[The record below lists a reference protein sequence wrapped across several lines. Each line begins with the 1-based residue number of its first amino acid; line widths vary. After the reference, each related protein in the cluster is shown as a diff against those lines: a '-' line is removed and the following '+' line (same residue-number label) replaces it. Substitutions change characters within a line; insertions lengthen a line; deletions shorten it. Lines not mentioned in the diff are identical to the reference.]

1 MPSLVTA
8 EERARLQSET
18 QGATRPRMLREMV
31 EALDA
36 LVAETP
42 LILFLEDLH
51 WSDFSTL
58 ELIAM
63 LAQRTDP
70 ARVLIIGAYRHVEL
84 LASDHPLRTMKEELE
99 LHQQCIELQ
108 LKLLS
113 EASVADYLG
122 IRFSDGETA
131 QLFSGL
137 APAIHER
144 TEGNPLFMVNVV
156 DYLVAQGPPLDA
168 IKIEAPRNIRQM
180 IERNLERLS
189 SEERSVLESAS
200 VAGAEFSAAALER
213 PILEVETCCTDLSR
227 REQFVTADG
236 ASQWP
241 DGTVAA
247 SFGFRHALYRD
258 VLYERVPA
266 GQRAE
271 LHRRIAEREEQAYG
285 ERAKEIAAE
294 LAHHYSRTHD
304 NDKAVTYFQLA
315 GEQAVARG
323 AMVEAEGHYRRALDG
338 LGELPQEIAR
348 DRHELALQ
356 VAFGTALWGSKSW
369 SHPEAGRAFAR
380 AQELAEKIEEFS
392 QLVMVLGGLGAS
404 AVTGG
409 EFKLGREL
417 AERMLLA
424 AEHSGNRGLLCAAH
438 TFLADSLIWRAQFA
452 DAQRHLELGN
462 THYDETDRDWLASYG
477 LVGPALA
484 ATAVLLLGFPDRARQ
499 LISEA
504 LRRSARHD
512 DPLRTAIVHWWG
524 GGLYRLLRD
533 PQATLEHAQALRR
546 LADKQPAWSGF
557 SDGFTGEALLMQ
569 GDWEEGVRYVR
580 RAIASHKAVG
590 NLGMLPFTELDEAE
604 FFASQGE
611 LDHAFTLVD
620 AAIHDTEELSYLAS
634 PALRQRADL
643 LAQSHAETSAIDAAY
658 HAAIDCALSQGA
670 KYYALQATTE
680 FARWLKTQG
689 RSAEGRTM
697 LAGIYDWFTE
707 GFDTV
712 ALKEAKALLDDLS
725 TKPARSRRH
734 LFVKEKIPSC
744 FGQV

>member
-42 LILFLEDLH
+42 LILFLEGLH

-338 LGELPQEIAR
+338 LGELR
-348 DRHELALQ
+348 
-356 VAFGTALWGSKSW
+356 K
-369 SHPEAGRAFAR
+369 
-380 AQELAEKIEEFS
+380 
-392 QLVMVLGGLGAS
+392 
-404 AVTGG
+404 
-409 EFKLGREL
+409 
-417 AERMLLA
+417 
-424 AEHSGNRGLLCAAH
+424 
-438 TFLADSLIWRAQFA
+438 
-452 DAQRHLELGN
+452 
-462 THYDETDRDWLASYG
+462 
-477 LVGPALA
+477 
-484 ATAVLLLGFPDRARQ
+484 
-499 LISEA
+499 
-504 LRRSARHD
+504 
-512 DPLRTAIVHWWG
+512 
-524 GGLYRLLRD
+524 
-533 PQATLEHAQALRR
+533 
-546 LADKQPAWSGF
+546 
-557 SDGFTGEALLMQ
+557 
-569 GDWEEGVRYVR
+569 
-580 RAIASHKAVG
+580 
-590 NLGMLPFTELDEAE
+590 
-604 FFASQGE
+604 
-611 LDHAFTLVD
+611 
-620 AAIHDTEELSYLAS
+620 
-634 PALRQRADL
+634 
-643 LAQSHAETSAIDAAY
+643 
-658 HAAIDCALSQGA
+658 
-670 KYYALQATTE
+670 
-680 FARWLKTQG
+680 
-689 RSAEGRTM
+689 
-697 LAGIYDWFTE
+697 
-707 GFDTV
+707 
-712 ALKEAKALLDDLS
+712 
-725 TKPARSRRH
+725 RSRVIVTSSLCR
-734 LFVKEKIPSC
+734 
-744 FGQV
+744 